1 LPIFIREGE
10 TSMGQICCKCGK
22 NDTEEKIVE
31 GFCLSCYAL
40 EFPLIISFPE
50 KQLNITACK
59 VCGDLMYHSKWRQ
72 VYDSPADI
80 IHEIL
85 DGYIKKAKKAKG
97 TKLMLVSDFGNP
109 SNDVASKHPLKVIF
123 EGSHNA
129 EVPPY
134 QQEMDLDL
142 VINIGVC
149 ERCAKFNRGYFESIV
164 QVRSDR
170 RDINEVE
177 QKFISELIK
186 TKREESIGGNR
197 MAYIAKF
204 VDQTRGGIDLY
215 IGSEHFAKSIAYFLA
230 ENLAASI
237 DYSTKLKS
245 VKDGKPVYL
254 STYCVRVPYFEVGDV
269 VEYQHEP
276 HQVIRFNFSRV
287 EIFNLKTRDHKTL
300 SHKESHPDYLKIIK
314 KKVNLP
320 KFIIMALQPPNVSL
334 MNSVSFETID
344 IDSNFIFEDH
354 ADGDEIIM
362 ADLPNGL
369 FECFDI

>member
-1 LPIFIREGE
+1 
-10 TSMGQICCKCGK
+10 MGQICCKCGK
-22 NDTEEKIVE
+22 SDSEEKIVE
-31 GFCLSCYAL
+31 GFCISCYTQ

-50 KQLNITACK
+50 KKLNITACK
-59 VCGDLMYHSKWRQ
+59 LCGDLMYHSKWYKVLNQPSDVIR
-72 VYDSPADI
+72 D
-80 IHEIL
+80 IL
-85 DGYIKKAKKAKG
+85 DGFVKKAKKAKG
-97 TKLMLVSDFGNP
+97 TELVLVSDFDNP
-109 SNDVASKHPLKVIF
+109 PCDVASKHPLKVIF
-123 EGSHNA
+123 EGSPNP
-129 EVPPY
+129 EVPLY
-134 QQEMDLDL
+134 QQEMELDL

-170 RDINEVE
+170 REINEDE
-177 QKFISELIK
+177 QRLISELIK
-186 TKREESIGGNR
+186 TKREESISGNR

-215 IGSEHFAKSIAYFLA
+215 IGSEHFAKSIAHYLA

-254 STYCVRVPYFEVGDV
+254 STYCVRVPYFEVGDL
-269 VEYQHEP
+269 VEYQNEP
-276 HQVIRFNFSRV
+276 HQVIRFNSGRV
-287 EIFNLKTRDHKTL
+287 ELFNLKTRDHKTL
-300 SHKESHPDYLKIIK
+300 SHKESHPDYLTIIK

-320 KFIIMALQPPNVSL
+320 KFIIVALQPPSVSI

-344 IDSNFIFEDH
+344 IDSQFIFDDH
-354 ADGDEIIM
+354 SDGDEIIM
-362 ADLPNGL
+362 GDLPNGL